1 MACGITVPGISNCI
15 LLEIMYCMS
24 APNNILLA
32 FGKKKKYNLVIG
44 NFYWLQ
50 RSLHPS
56 LIFPNKI
63 LMMHFAPFNFLS
75 KCLSLCL
82 L

>member
-32 FGKKKKYNLVIG
+32 FGKKIQFGNKKFLLITKKYT
-44 NFYWLQ
+44 
-50 RSLHPS
+50 HPHLYF
-56 LIFPNKI
+56 LIKF
-63 LMMHFAPFNFLS
+63 
-75 KCLSLCL
+75 
-82 L
+82 

>member
-1 MACGITVPGISNCI
+1 MACDITVPGMSNCI
-15 LLEIMYCMS
+15 LLEIMYCIS
-24 APNNILLA
+24 TPNNILLA
-32 FGKKKKYNLVIG
+32 FGKKIYNLVIS
-44 NFYWLQ
+44 NFPDYKEVYPL
-50 RSLHPS
+50 S

-63 LMMHFAPFNFLS
+63 LMMHFVPFNFLG